1 MRESSGRLGCGPFRR
16 RAAFLLLILSVS
28 FAVAGCTIFPQGA
41 YWPSSRDHVVRVS
54 PEAPTGAIGGGRL
67 RADLVAAAGR
77 RWSDEALAGSARRM
91 NGWVGRAV
99 YMDVVQAVVW
109 LYVERVTYR
118 DMVVAGMESLRA
130 ALESAEFR
138 ERFREARDEERR
150 QRFAEAL
157 DILILKSRAN
167 NPWFAWQAADWLAV
181 AMEKNRALL
190 GVPDGA
196 VVAEFLF
203 GAMDSLDPYTR
214 FLTPEMLEVY
224 EEQIEGRYT
233 GIGAAIEK
241 RDGRIFFVKIFE
253 DGPAEAAGLKPG
265 DELLSVDGKAVAPL
279 GVAQVTGR
287 LRGKAG
293 TSVTLKVL
301 SAGEAEPREVAVVRR
316 VLSVPAVENVQM
328 VDAQRRVGYL
338 RLTDFRD
345 GVGKPFRR
353 AIRQL
358 ADQGAQA
365 LILDLR
371 DNPGGSL
378 FSAIDVAGAL
388 LEGGRVARTRGRALG
403 TTWTYDVPWLARPAW
418 KGPLAVLVNGR
429 TASAAEI
436 VASAL
441 ARHERATIV
450 GTNTFGKGAVQIYL
464 PIAWGASAVSI
475 TIARV
480 YDVEGECLD
489 GGGVTPDVRAAESEL
504 APEKLADDPVVRAAV
519 ESVSA
524 PARKP

>member
-28 FAVAGCTIFPQGA
+28 LAVAGCTIFPQGA

-54 PEAPTGAIGGGRL
+54 PEAPAGAIGGGRP

-91 NGWVGRAV
+91 NGWVGLAV
-99 YMDVVQAVVW
+99 YADVVQAVVW

-118 DMVVAGMESLRA
+118 DLVVAGMESLRA
-130 ALESAEFR
+130 AMESAEFR
-138 ERFREARDEERR
+138 ERFCEARDGERR

-196 VVAEFLF
+196 VVSEFLF

-233 GIGAAIEK
+233 GIGLGVEK
-241 RDGRIFFVKIFE
+241 RDGRIFFMKVFE

-265 DELLSVDGKAVAPL
+265 DELLSVDGEAVAPL
-279 GVAQVTGR
+279 SVAQVTGR

-316 VLSVPAVENVQM
+316 VLSVPAVQDVQM
-328 VDAQRRVGYL
+328 VDAERRVGYL
-338 RLTDFRD
+338 RLADFRD
-345 GVGKPFRR
+345 GVEKPFRR
-353 AIRQL
+353 AVRQL

-403 TTWTYDVPWLARPAW
+403 ATWTYDVPWLARPAW
-418 KGPLAVLVNGR
+418 RGPLAVLVNGR

-450 GTNTFGKGAVQIYL
+450 GTTTFGKGAVQIYL
-464 PIAWGASAVSI
+464 PIEWGASAVSV

-480 YDVEGECLD
+480 YDAEDECLD
-489 GGGVTPDVRAAESEL
+489 GRGVVPDVRASEAESV
-504 APEKLADDPVVRAAV
+504 PEELADDPVVRAAL

-524 PARKP
+524 PAREP

>member
-28 FAVAGCTIFPQGA
+28 LAVAGCTIFPQGA

-54 PEAPTGAIGGGRL
+54 PSGPAGEIGGGRP
-67 RADLVAAAGR
+67 RAERVAAAAR
-77 RWSDEALAGSARRM
+77 RWSDKSLADSARQM
-91 NGWVGRAV
+91 NGWVGLAV

-118 DMVVAGMESLRA
+118 DLVVAGMESLRA
-130 ALESAEFR
+130 AMESAEFR
-138 ERFREARDEERR
+138 ERFCEARDEERR
-150 QRFAEAL
+150 RRFAEAL
-157 DILILKSRAN
+157 DILILKSRAG
-167 NPWFAWQAADWLAV
+167 NPWFACQAADWLAV

-214 FLTPEMLEVY
+214 FLTPEMLRVY

-241 RDGRIFFVKIFE
+241 RDGRIFFTSVFKG
-253 DGPAEAAGLKPG
+253 GPAEAAGLKPG
-265 DELLSVDGKAVAPL
+265 DELLSVDGEAVAPL
-279 GVAQVTGR
+279 SVGQVTRR

-316 VLSVPAVENVQM
+316 VLSVPAVEDVQM
-328 VDAQRRVGYL
+328 VDAERRVGYL
-338 RLTDFRD
+338 RLADFRD
-345 GVGKPFRR
+345 GVEKPFRR
-353 AIRQL
+353 AVRQL

-403 TTWTYDVPWLARPAW
+403 ATWTYDVPWLARPAW

-441 ARHERATIV
+441 ARHERATVV
-450 GTNTFGKGAVQIYL
+450 GTTTFGKGAVQIYL
-464 PIAWGASAVSI
+464 PIEWGESAVSV

-480 YDVEGECLD
+480 YDAEDECLD
-489 GGGVTPDVRAAESEL
+489 GRGVVPDVEASEAESV
-504 APEKLADDPVVRAAV
+504 PEELADDPVVRAAL
-519 ESVSA
+519 ESLAA
-524 PARKP
+524 PAREP

>member
-1 MRESSGRLGCGPFRR
+1 LVAVLATFS
-16 RAAFLLLILSVS
+16 ALL
-28 FAVAGCTIFPQGA
+28 AAGCTIFPQGA
-41 YWPSSRDHVVRVS
+41 YWPSSGDHVVRVS
-54 PEAPTGAIGGGRL
+54 PEAPTGEIGGGRP

-77 RWSDEALAGSARRM
+77 RWSDEALADSARRM
-91 NGWVGRAV
+91 DGWVGRAV

-118 DMVVAGMESLRA
+118 DLVVAGMESLRA
-130 ALESAEFR
+130 AMESPEFR
-138 ERFREARDEERR
+138 KRFCEARDEERR
-150 QRFAEAL
+150 RRFAEAL

-167 NPWFAWQAADWLAV
+167 NPWFACQAADWLAV

-214 FLTPEMLEVY
+214 FLTPEMLRVY

-241 RDGRIFFVKIFE
+241 RGGRIFFMKVFE
-253 DGPAEAAGLKPG
+253 GGPAEAAGLKPG
-265 DELLSVDGKAVAPL
+265 DELLSVDGEAVAPL
-279 GVAQVTGR
+279 SVGQVTRR
-287 LRGKAG
+287 LRGQAG

-316 VLSVPAVENVQM
+316 VLSVPAVQDVQM
-328 VDAQRRVGYL
+328 VDAERRVGYL
-338 RLTDFRD
+338 RLADFRD
-345 GVGKPFRR
+345 GVEKPFRR
-353 AIRQL
+353 AVRQL

-388 LEGGRVARTRGRALG
+388 LEGGGRVARTRGRALG
-403 TTWTYDVPWLARPAW
+403 ATWTYDVPWLARPAW
-418 KGPLAVLVNGR
+418 RGPLAVLVNGR

-441 ARHERATIV
+441 ARHERATVV
-450 GTNTFGKGAVQIYL
+450 GTTTFGKGAVQIYL
-464 PIAWGASAVSI
+464 PTEWGESAVSI

-480 YDVEGECLD
+480 YDAENECLD
-489 GGGVTPDVRAAESEL
+489 GRGVVPDVEASEAEPP
-504 APEKLADDPVVRAAV
+504 PEKPADDPVVRAAL
-519 ESVSA
+519 ESLAA